1 MKIKQTQL
9 IAGLAFVSGMV
20 LMVFE
25 LVAARLLAPTI
36 GSSTYV
42 WTSVIGV
49 IIAML
54 ALGVW
59 LGGRLA
65 DKRGQLADIAMLL
78 LAAAG
83 AVVLVLLVAVPFL
96 EGLAQFS
103 FDPRIKGVVAS
114 ILLFAPTSFVLGMIG
129 PYLAKLQVYSLK
141 HTGRLIAS
149 IDAMNALG
157 GIFGT
162 FMTGFVLFAIMG
174 SSHILTA
181 LVIVLVAISWVVSPG
196 SLFKVRVVLSLSIV
210 IIALTSS
217 LVQRDMHIDT
227 ATAHYVVAD
236 SKTPRGQT
244 IRLISTGPGGYQSGI
259 DIAQPDS
266 LLFWY
271 TEEIASVVDQL
282 EQRDRILIL
291 GGGTY
296 TLPRYLANK
305 YPSSQVDVVEIDPAL
320 VDIARKYFFFQ
331 PVDNLQIISEDARV
345 YVDTTSQ
352 KYDIVVVD
360 VYSDSEVPF
369 SVLTKQYGQSIRR
382 IVQSGGRVI
391 ANIIASESKQCQDF
405 LQASFRPY
413 HDNFAIGIFR
423 PYLRT
428 GELSNIVAVF
438 GDSKASFGADY
449 VPVPAASGP
458 VYTDDF
464 APAEVLQF
472 RCAN

>member
-174 SSHILTA
+174 SSHMLTA

-196 SLFKVRVVLSLSIV
+196 SLFKVRVVLSLGIV

-217 LVQRDMHIDT
+217 LV
-227 ATAHYVVAD
+227 
-236 SKTPRGQT
+236 
-244 IRLISTGPGGYQSGI
+244 
-259 DIAQPDS
+259 
-266 LLFWY
+266 
-271 TEEIASVVDQL
+271 
-282 EQRDRILIL
+282 
-291 GGGTY
+291 
-296 TLPRYLANK
+296 
-305 YPSSQVDVVEIDPAL
+305 
-320 VDIARKYFFFQ
+320 
-331 PVDNLQIISEDARV
+331 
-345 YVDTTSQ
+345 
-352 KYDIVVVD
+352 
-360 VYSDSEVPF
+360 
-369 SVLTKQYGQSIRR
+369 
-382 IVQSGGRVI
+382 
-391 ANIIASESKQCQDF
+391 
-405 LQASFRPY
+405 
-413 HDNFAIGIFR
+413 
-423 PYLRT
+423 
-428 GELSNIVAVF
+428 
-438 GDSKASFGADY
+438 
-449 VPVPAASGP
+449 
-458 VYTDDF
+458 
-464 APAEVLQF
+464 
-472 RCAN
+472 